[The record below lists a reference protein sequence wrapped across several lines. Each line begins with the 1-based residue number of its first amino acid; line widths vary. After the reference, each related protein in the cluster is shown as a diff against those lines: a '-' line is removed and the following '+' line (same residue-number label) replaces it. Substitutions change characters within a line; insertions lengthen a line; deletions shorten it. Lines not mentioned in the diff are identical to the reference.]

1 MNKENNKLGMGL
13 GALLN
18 TNNKKKSSTN
28 KIDISKIYPNK
39 KQPRKNFEE
48 KEIKELSDSIKNQG
62 LIQPIVVRETSGN
75 MYEIIAGERRWRACQ
90 LAGLHSVNCVV
101 MSVDDKSVY
110 ELALIENIQR
120 ENLNVVEEAKA
131 YKNLIESNGIKNEEL
146 SKKIGKSSSHISNLI
161 RILDLDNEIHQMII
175 DGKISMGHAR
185 ALIGVPSAV
194 EKAKEIL
201 EEAGW
206 KDNNGDGIREKN
218 GKNLIVRHVTKGDY
232 KNRKPAEFYQAQL
245 KEVGI
250 DAVVE
255 AMAYEATARRYADNA
270 YEMARLGYALFDAHD
285 TFYLPFH
292 SSQVEGGGQFNRSR
306 VIDPKIDDLI
316 SKGVAETDI
325 EKRYEIYKELQM
337 YVMEQALFLPSY
349 EVTFSH
355 VHYPYVKDLKVDL
368 LGREYFYDVYLDKK

>member
-18 TNNKKKSSTN
+18 NNNKNKNNIN

-48 KEIKELSDSIKNQG
+48 KEIKELSESIKSQG
-62 LIQPIVVRETSGN
+62 LIQPIVVREISEG

-101 MSVDDKSVY
+101 MRVDDESVY

-131 YKNLIESNGIKNEEL
+131 YKNLIELNGIKNEEL

-185 ALIGVPSAV
+185 ALIGVPNAV
-194 EKAKEIL
+194 DKAKEIF
-201 EEAGW
+201 
-206 KDNNGDGIREKN
+206 EK
-218 GKNLIVRHVTKGDY
+218 KLSVRDVEKSSSKHKQT
-232 KNRKPAEFYQAQL
+232 RKKQ
-245 KEVGI
+245 
-250 DAVVE
+250 
-255 AMAYEATARRYADNA
+255 
-270 YEMARLGYALFDAHD
+270 
-285 TFYLPFH
+285 
-292 SSQVEGGGQFNRSR
+292 
-306 VIDPKIDDLI
+306 
-316 SKGVAETDI
+316 I
-325 EKRYEIYKELQM
+325 EKDPNIIDLEKELSDKIGLKT
-337 YVMEQALFLPSY
+337 EI
-349 EVTFSH
+349 EFSDNGSSGSLKL
-355 VHYPYVKDLKVDL
+355 YYSDLNQ
-368 LGREYFYDVYLDKK
+368 LDEIMKRLKK

>member
-62 LIQPIVVRETSGN
+62 LIQPIVVRETPGN

-90 LAGLHSVNCVV
+90 IAGLHSVNCVV

-120 ENLNVVEEAKA
+120 ENLNIVEEAKA
-131 YKNLIESNGIKNEEL
+131 YKNLIELNGIKNEEL

-161 RILDLDNEIHQMII
+161 RILDLDEEIHQMII

-185 ALIGVPSAV
+185 ALIGVPNAV
-194 EKAKEIL
+194 EKEKEIF
-201 EEAGW
+201 
-206 KDNNGDGIREKN
+206 EK
-218 GKNLIVRHVTKGDY
+218 KLSVR
-232 KNRKPAEFYQAQL
+232 
-245 KEVGI
+245 
-250 DAVVE
+250 
-255 AMAYEATARRYADNA
+255 
-270 YEMARLGYALFDAHD
+270 
-285 TFYLPFH
+285 
-292 SSQVEGGGQFNRSR
+292 
-306 VIDPKIDDLI
+306 
-316 SKGVAETDI
+316 DI
-325 EKRYEIYKELQM
+325 EKSTSKHKKTRRKQTEKDPNIADLEKELSDKIGLKT
-337 YVMEQALFLPSY
+337 EI
-349 EVTFSH
+349 EFSENGSSGSLKL
-355 VHYPYVKDLKVDL
+355 YYSDLNQ
-368 LGREYFYDVYLDKK
+368 LDEIMKRLKK

>member
-18 TNNKKKSSTN
+18 TNNKNKSSTN

-48 KEIKELSDSIKNQG
+48 KEINELSESIKNQG

-101 MSVDDKSVY
+101 MSVDDKNVY

-131 YKNLIESNGIKNEEL
+131 YKNLIELNGIKNEEL

-161 RILDLDNEIHQMII
+161 RILDLDDEIHQMII

-185 ALIGVPSAV
+185 ALIGVPNAV
-194 EKAKEIL
+194 EKAKEIFEKKLSVRDVEKSTSKHKQTRKKQTKKDPNIADL
-201 EEAGW
+201 E
-206 KDNNGDGIREKN
+206 
-218 GKNLIVRHVTKGDY
+218 
-232 KNRKPAEFYQAQL
+232 
-245 KEVGI
+245 
-250 DAVVE
+250 
-255 AMAYEATARRYADNA
+255 
-270 YEMARLGYALFDAHD
+270 
-285 TFYLPFH
+285 
-292 SSQVEGGGQFNRSR
+292 
-306 VIDPKIDDLI
+306 
-316 SKGVAETDI
+316 
-325 EKRYEIYKELQM
+325 KELSDKIGLKTEIEFNDNGSSGSLKL
-337 YVMEQALFLPSY
+337 YYS
-349 EVTFSH
+349 
-355 VHYPYVKDLKVDL
+355 DLNQ
-368 LGREYFYDVYLDKK
+368 LDEIMKRLKK